1 MKEPASDSLTD
12 QVPHEAVAVPN
23 GGSALHGS
31 HPLLAEA
38 IWMKKNKITTTRA
51 CACHILCSFMPFAF
65 KKNLA
70 FRKDSGPV
78 SYYKKEE
85 VYCLLPCMHMMH
97 CSKAQRLPGFVLRL
111 SDPFR
116 HACV

>member
-65 KKNLA
+65 KKTWLFA
-70 FRKDSGPV
+70 KLQVQCPTT
-78 SYYKKEE
+78 KKKKALFFASHR
-85 VYCLLPCMHMMH
+85 LLPTAMHAYDALLQSPALARL
-97 CSKAQRLPGFVLRL
+97 CSPSF
-111 SDPFR
+111 
-116 HACV
+116 